1 MRVALYALTDFERHS
16 SQTTRLT
23 SLVTKLS
30 NAQIVNTALL
40 ALAINAS
47 LKRDES
53 PDGVDEGADRTNLL
67 GGSHRSMGKAWYA
80 TVGASL
86 TLTMLTN
93 VVVPQIS
100 FVQKVVVKEL
110 KRKVLRNW
118 VKTQSALDRLYTPTP
133 WQIERSYAI
142 ALTTLF
148 VTTLYAPGLP
158 QRPAAVTIF
167 ERF

>member
-67 GGSHRSMGKAWYA
+67 GGSHP
-80 TVGASL
+80 ASCGG
-86 TLTMLTN
+86 
-93 VVVPQIS
+93 
-100 FVQKVVVKEL
+100 
-110 KRKVLRNW
+110 
-118 VKTQSALDRLYTPTP
+118 DD
-133 WQIERSYAI
+133 
-142 ALTTLF
+142 
-148 VTTLYAPGLP
+148 
-158 QRPAAVTIF
+158 F
-167 ERF
+167 ERC